1 MTKCEHS
8 VTLEHHSS
16 YKLTLLITLLKV
28 NSKLVDSGKT
38 QYTLTKTLN
47 RTTVTL
53 PY

>member
-1 MTKCEHS
+1 MTNCEHS

-28 NSKLVDSGKT
+28 NSKLLDSGKT
-38 QYTLTKTLN
+38 QYKLTKILN

-53 PY
+53 SY